1 MSSQKTLPFT
11 PDSDGE
17 GIHFQEGS
25 DGSMAQVVVSKG
37 GDKNKA
43 SAPATTTAAISAA
56 TAEPILAEDPKR
68 VTAYIRNTHATKAA
82 RLIGA
87 ASEAGG
93 YVLAALTT
101 VELRGGGAVLAYCE
115 DGSATA
121 LTFYVFENRVAT

>member
-1 MSSQKTLPFT
+1 MSTLKLLPFV
-11 PDSDGE
+11 PDSAGE
-17 GIHFQEGS
+17 SIAFGKGS
-25 DGSMAQVVVSKG
+25 DDSLAQVVIAKG

-56 TAEPILAEDPKR
+56 TAESILAEDPKR
-68 VTAYIRNTHATKAA
+68 VRAFIRNTHATKAA

-101 VELRGGGAVLAYCE
+101 VELQGGGAVLAWCE
-115 DGSATA
+115 DGTSTA